1 MGVLLVGFA
10 PITPLL
16 ISIYGV
22 SPFATTFLVTIFSIM
37 QMVFNFPSN
46 YIMDNYGIAIPT
58 YIASFCHAAGA
69 WIWIGM
75 WGAEESGFAW
85 LLFGQTV
92 AACGC
97 AFIISGPSKVSTI
110 WFGDNE
116 RAIATTIGALS
127 VPIGSILGFV
137 LPMFFIWEFEDNEWT
152 DPATKVEAIR

>member
-69 WIWIGM
+69 WI
-75 WGAEESGFAW
+75 
-85 LLFGQTV
+85 
-92 AACGC
+92 
-97 AFIISGPSKVSTI
+97 
-110 WFGDNE
+110 
-116 RAIATTIGALS
+116 
-127 VPIGSILGFV
+127 
-137 LPMFFIWEFEDNEWT
+137 
-152 DPATKVEAIR
+152 